1 MRLTWRDWMG
11 TALVAAAALMYGVWQ
26 SRGEVLGVSEVW
38 ALGLIVLL
46 LGLAASVTAVVF
58 GVGEGL
64 LRASKVY
71 LAFASLVGLVALAAG
86 IIVLVNE
93 SEAMLAT
100 LVGSTVGLWL
110 ISTVRHAMG
119 ERRDRARR
127 SWASTAGEW
136 ASTSNARP
144 RLGT

>member
-1 MRLTWRDWMG
+1 MRLTWRDW
-11 TALVAAAALMYGVWQ
+11 VATVCVVVAALMYAVWLSQ
-26 SRGEVLGVSEVW
+26 EEVLGISGAR

-64 LRASKVY
+64 LRAPKPY
-71 LAFASLVGLVALAAG
+71 LAVTSLIGLAALVAG
-86 IIVLVNE
+86 IVVLVNE

-100 LVGSTVGLWL
+100 LVATTVGLWV

-119 ERRDRARR
+119 EER
-127 SWASTAGEW
+127 SHAKHAFKGSTAG
-136 ASTSNARP
+136 
-144 RLGT
+144 